1 MNFIAKLISKQKI
14 NEIRFCLIN
23 LQEDNQQILK
33 CMNLIEQN
41 KQKLRQYW
49 TSIFNKKILIEL
61 TVISSQPQ
69 ILIEIIKYVILL
81 MNPIDKLSE
90 DNYFQ

>member
-1 MNFIAKLISKQKI
+1 MKSGFVQQIYRKI
-14 NEIRFCLIN
+14 IK
-23 LQEDNQQILK
+23 QILK